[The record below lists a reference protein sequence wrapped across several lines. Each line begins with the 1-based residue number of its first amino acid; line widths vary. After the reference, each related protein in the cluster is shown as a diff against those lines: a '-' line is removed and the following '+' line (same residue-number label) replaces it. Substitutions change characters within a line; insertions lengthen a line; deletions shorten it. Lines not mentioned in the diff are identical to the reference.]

1 MKSARQTMI
10 LELIDQYDI
19 DTQDELASMLKARG
33 LKVTQATVSRDIKEL
48 RLIKVLSD
56 DGAYKYAT
64 VDKAE
69 ADLKD
74 RFINIFAH
82 SVLSMA
88 ATGNLV
94 VIKTIPGTASAAA
107 EAIDSMR
114 MDEVVGTIAG
124 DNSVIVFNVDKK
136 TGLLTKNFCLPV
148 SGEYPKDADIF
159 PNNKFIVS
167 LNHESNEMTFFHVD
181 LEAGTMIMNGPAM
194 SVEVPN
200 RILFHKLS

>member
-56 DGAYKYAT
+56 EGVYKYAT

-82 SVLSMA
+82 SVLSMS

-114 MDEVVGTIAG
+114 MEEVVGTIAG
-124 DNSVIVFNVDKK
+124 DNSIFIAVKDTVD
-136 TGLLTKNFCLPV
+136 TGGLIRRFQ
-148 SGEYPKDADIF
+148 
-159 PNNKFIVS
+159 
-167 LNHESNEMTFFHVD
+167 
-181 LEAGTMIMNGPAM
+181 AM
-194 SVEVPN
+194 LK
-200 RILFHKLS
+200 I

>member
-10 LELIDQYDI
+10 LELIDQFDI

-74 RFINIFAH
+74 RFINICKNHTGYRKRRRRGDRLHAH
-82 SVLSMA
+82 
-88 ATGNLV
+88 
-94 VIKTIPGTASAAA
+94 
-107 EAIDSMR
+107 
-114 MDEVVGTIAG
+114 
-124 DNSVIVFNVDKK
+124 
-136 TGLLTKNFCLPV
+136 
-148 SGEYPKDADIF
+148 
-159 PNNKFIVS
+159 
-167 LNHESNEMTFFHVD
+167 
-181 LEAGTMIMNGPAM
+181 
-194 SVEVPN
+194 
-200 RILFHKLS
+200 

>member
-1 MKSARQTMI
+1 MKSARPTMI

-56 DGAYKYAT
+56 EGVYKYAT

-82 SVLSMA
+82 SGLSMS

-94 VIKTIPGTASAAA
+94 VIKTMPGTASAAA

-114 MDEVVGTIAG
+114 MEEVVGTIAG
-124 DNSVIVFNVDKK
+124 DNSIFIAVRDTVD
-136 TGLLTKNFCLPV
+136 TGALIRRFQ
-148 SGEYPKDADIF
+148 
-159 PNNKFIVS
+159 
-167 LNHESNEMTFFHVD
+167 
-181 LEAGTMIMNGPAM
+181 AM
-194 SVEVPN
+194 LK
-200 RILFHKLS
+200 I

>member
-56 DGAYKYAT
+56 DGVYKYAT

-82 SVLSMA
+82 SVLSMS

-114 MDEVVGTIAG
+114 MEEVVGTIAG
-124 DNSVIVFNVDKK
+124 DNSIFIAVKDTVD
-136 TGLLTKNFCLPV
+136 TGALIWRFQ
-148 SGEYPKDADIF
+148 
-159 PNNKFIVS
+159 
-167 LNHESNEMTFFHVD
+167 
-181 LEAGTMIMNGPAM
+181 AM
-194 SVEVPN
+194 LK
-200 RILFHKLS
+200 I

>member
-56 DGAYKYAT
+56 EGVYKYAT

-82 SVLSMA
+82 SVLSMS

-94 VIKTIPGTASAAA
+94 VVKTIPGTASAAA

-114 MDEVVGTIAG
+114 MEEVVGTIAG
-124 DNSVIVFNVDKK
+124 DNSIFIAVKDSVD
-136 TGLLTKNFCLPV
+136 TGELIRRFQSMLK
-148 SGEYPKDADIF
+148 I
-159 PNNKFIVS
+159 
-167 LNHESNEMTFFHVD
+167 
-181 LEAGTMIMNGPAM
+181 
-194 SVEVPN
+194 
-200 RILFHKLS
+200 

>member
-56 DGAYKYAT
+56 EGVYKYAT

-82 SVLSMA
+82 SVLSMS

-114 MDEVVGTIAG
+114 MEEVVGTIAG
-124 DNSVIVFNVDKK
+124 DNSIFIAVKDTVD
-136 TGLLTKNFCLPV
+136 TGALIRRFQ
-148 SGEYPKDADIF
+148 
-159 PNNKFIVS
+159 
-167 LNHESNEMTFFHVD
+167 
-181 LEAGTMIMNGPAM
+181 AM
-194 SVEVPN
+194 LK
-200 RILFHKLS
+200 I

>member
-19 DTQDELASMLKARG
+19 DTQDELATMLRSRG

-48 RLIKVLSD
+48 RLIKVLSE

-69 ADLKD
+69 ADLKE

-82 SVLSMA
+82 SVISMA

-94 VIKTIPGTASAAA
+94 VIKTITGTANAAC
-107 EAIDSMR
+107 EAIDSMHL
-114 MDEVVGTIAG
+114 DEVVGTLAG
-124 DNSVIVFNVDKK
+124 DNSIFVAVKDSVD
-136 TGLLTKNFCLPV
+136 TGELIKRFQ
-148 SGEYPKDADIF
+148 
-159 PNNKFIVS
+159 
-167 LNHESNEMTFFHVD
+167 
-181 LEAGTMIMNGPAM
+181 AM
-194 SVEVPN
+194 
-200 RILFHKLS
+200 LKL

>member
-74 RFINIFAH
+74 RFINIFTH

-124 DNSVIVFNVDKK
+124 DNSIFIAVKDSVD
-136 TGLLTKNFCLPV
+136 TAELIRRFQ
-148 SGEYPKDADIF
+148 
-159 PNNKFIVS
+159 
-167 LNHESNEMTFFHVD
+167 
-181 LEAGTMIMNGPAM
+181 AM
-194 SVEVPN
+194 LK
-200 RILFHKLS
+200 I

>member
-10 LELIDQYDI
+10 LELIDQFDI

-56 DGAYKYAT
+56 DGVYKYAT

-82 SVLSMA
+82 SVLSLD
-88 ATGNLV
+88 ATGNLIV
-94 VIKTIPGTASAAA
+94 VKTIPGTASAAA

-114 MDEVVGTIAG
+114 IEEIIGTIAG
-124 DNSVIVFNVDKK
+124 DNSIFIAVRD
-136 TGLLTKNFCLPV
+136 
-148 SGEYPKDADIF
+148 SADTAELIRRF
-159 PNNKFIVS
+159 Q
-167 LNHESNEMTFFHVD
+167 
-181 LEAGTMIMNGPAM
+181 AM
-194 SVEVPN
+194 LK
-200 RILFHKLS
+200 I

>member
-56 DGAYKYAT
+56 DGVYKYAT

-82 SVLSMA
+82 SVLSMS

-114 MDEVVGTIAG
+114 MEEVVGTIAG
-124 DNSVIVFNVDKK
+124 DNSIFIAVKDTVD
-136 TGLLTKNFCLPV
+136 TGGLIRRFQ
-148 SGEYPKDADIF
+148 
-159 PNNKFIVS
+159 
-167 LNHESNEMTFFHVD
+167 
-181 LEAGTMIMNGPAM
+181 AM
-194 SVEVPN
+194 LK
-200 RILFHKLS
+200 I

>member
-33 LKVTQATVSRDIKEL
+33 LKVTQATVSRDIKVL

-88 ATGNLV
+88 TTGNLI

-114 MDEVVGTIAG
+114 MEEVVGTIAG
-124 DNSVIVFNVDKK
+124 DNSIFIAVKDSVD
-136 TGLLTKNFCLPV
+136 TGELIRRFQ
-148 SGEYPKDADIF
+148 
-159 PNNKFIVS
+159 
-167 LNHESNEMTFFHVD
+167 
-181 LEAGTMIMNGPAM
+181 AM
-194 SVEVPN
+194 LK
-200 RILFHKLS
+200 I

>member
-82 SVLSMA
+82 SVISMS

-124 DNSVIVFNVDKK
+124 DNSIFIAVKDSVD
-136 TGLLTKNFCLPV
+136 TAELIRRFQ
-148 SGEYPKDADIF
+148 
-159 PNNKFIVS
+159 
-167 LNHESNEMTFFHVD
+167 
-181 LEAGTMIMNGPAM
+181 AM
-194 SVEVPN
+194 LK
-200 RILFHKLS
+200 I

>member
-82 SVLSMA
+82 SVLSMS

-94 VIKTIPGTASAAA
+94 VVKTIPGTASAAA

-114 MDEVVGTIAG
+114 MEEVVGTIAG
-124 DNSVIVFNVDKK
+124 DNSIFIAVKDSVD
-136 TGLLTKNFCLPV
+136 TGELIRRFQSMLK
-148 SGEYPKDADIF
+148 I
-159 PNNKFIVS
+159 
-167 LNHESNEMTFFHVD
+167 
-181 LEAGTMIMNGPAM
+181 
-194 SVEVPN
+194 
-200 RILFHKLS
+200 

>member
-56 DGAYKYAT
+56 EGVYKYAT

-74 RFINIFAH
+74 WFINIFAH
-82 SVLSMA
+82 SVLSMS

-114 MDEVVGTIAG
+114 MEEVVGTIAG
-124 DNSVIVFNVDKK
+124 DNSIFIAVKDSVD
-136 TGLLTKNFCLPV
+136 TGGLIRRFQ
-148 SGEYPKDADIF
+148 
-159 PNNKFIVS
+159 
-167 LNHESNEMTFFHVD
+167 
-181 LEAGTMIMNGPAM
+181 TMLK
-194 SVEVPN
+194 V
-200 RILFHKLS
+200 

>member
-56 DGAYKYAT
+56 EGVYKYAT

-82 SVLSMA
+82 SVLSMS

-114 MDEVVGTIAG
+114 MEEVVGTIAG
-124 DNSVIVFNVDKK
+124 DNSIFIAVKDTVD
-136 TGLLTKNFCLPV
+136 TG
-148 SGEYPKDADIF
+148 
-159 PNNKFIVS
+159 S
-167 LNHESNEMTFFHVD
+167 LIRRFQ
-181 LEAGTMIMNGPAM
+181 AM
-194 SVEVPN
+194 LK
-200 RILFHKLS
+200 I

>member
-19 DTQDELASMLKARG
+19 DTQDELATMLKSRG

-56 DGAYKYAT
+56 DGVYKYAT

-69 ADLKD
+69 ADLKE

-82 SVLSMA
+82 SVISMA
-88 ATGNLV
+88 ATGNIV
-94 VIKTIPGTASAAA
+94 VVKTIAGTANAAA

-114 MDEVVGTIAG
+114 LDEVVGTLAG
-124 DNSVIVFNVDKK
+124 DNSIFVAVKDSVD
-136 TGLLTKNFCLPV
+136 TGELIRRFQGMLKV
-148 SGEYPKDADIF
+148 
-159 PNNKFIVS
+159 
-167 LNHESNEMTFFHVD
+167 
-181 LEAGTMIMNGPAM
+181 
-194 SVEVPN
+194 
-200 RILFHKLS
+200 

>member
-56 DGAYKYAT
+56 EGVYKYAT

-82 SVLSMA
+82 SVLSMS

-114 MDEVVGTIAG
+114 MEEVLGTIAG
-124 DNSVIVFNVDKK
+124 DNSIFIAVKDTVD
-136 TGLLTKNFCLPV
+136 TGGLIRRFQ
-148 SGEYPKDADIF
+148 
-159 PNNKFIVS
+159 
-167 LNHESNEMTFFHVD
+167 
-181 LEAGTMIMNGPAM
+181 AM
-194 SVEVPN
+194 LK
-200 RILFHKLS
+200 I

>member
-56 DGAYKYAT
+56 EGVYKYAT

-82 SVLSMA
+82 SVLSMS

-114 MDEVVGTIAG
+114 MEEVVGTIAG
-124 DNSVIVFNVDKK
+124 DNSIFIAVKDSVD
-136 TGLLTKNFCLPV
+136 TGGLIRRFQ
-148 SGEYPKDADIF
+148 
-159 PNNKFIVS
+159 
-167 LNHESNEMTFFHVD
+167 
-181 LEAGTMIMNGPAM
+181 TMLK
-194 SVEVPN
+194 V
-200 RILFHKLS
+200 